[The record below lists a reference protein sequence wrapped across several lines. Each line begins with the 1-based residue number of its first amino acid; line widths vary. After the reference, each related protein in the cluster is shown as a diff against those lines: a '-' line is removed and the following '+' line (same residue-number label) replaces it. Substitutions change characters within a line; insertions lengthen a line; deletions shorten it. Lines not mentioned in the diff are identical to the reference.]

1 MAGPRVALVTGGA
14 SGLGLA
20 TARRFAADGLTVVVA
35 DLDAGRSEEA
45 ARNLPG
51 AGHFGLA
58 MDVANPDSVAAAFDA
73 AELRCGPVAVVA
85 CFAGLGRMP
94 GAATGV
100 AMTQVSLAEWDCVM
114 DVNARGT
121 FLCMR
126 ELMRRRQVLPVEG
139 SRIVVIASVAG
150 QAGGALS
157 GGVYTASK
165 AAVLGLMKVA
175 AREAA
180 PLGMTVNAIA
190 PGPVETPLLHTV
202 AEDAA
207 LAQVC
212 AAMPLRRIG
221 QPQDVAAA
229 AAYLVSREA
238 DWVTG
243 ATLDVNGGM
252 FMR

>member
-1 MAGPRVALVTGGA
+1 M
-14 SGLGLA
+14 
-20 TARRFAADGLTVVVA
+20 GLTPA
-35 DLDAGRSEEA
+35 KLIIYWEESE
-45 ARNLPG
+45 R
-51 AGHFGLA
+51 
-58 MDVANPDSVAAAFDA
+58 
-73 AELRCGPVAVVA
+73 
-85 CFAGLGRMP
+85 AGLGRMP